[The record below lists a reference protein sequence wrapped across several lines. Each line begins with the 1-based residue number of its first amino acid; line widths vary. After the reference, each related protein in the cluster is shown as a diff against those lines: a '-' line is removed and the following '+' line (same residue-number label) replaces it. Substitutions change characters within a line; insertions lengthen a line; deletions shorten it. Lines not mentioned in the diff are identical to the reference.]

1 MPANLPHPGGGQSW
15 HKGAEEM
22 NAERLQRI
30 RNFQSQDFYPA
41 LVIRPITIAVMVVV
55 ADWKFLTPNRLT
67 TVANLLKLGG
77 AWLIL
82 HPAQWIWAIVLLQ
95 LGLLFDHLDGTL
107 ARYRRTFTKLGSFYD
122 KVSDMVFWG
131 VIMMAAGWQVY
142 EDTGRGYFLLLA
154 AGAAFALN
162 VCGYMK
168 WLVQAETERI
178 RWLEAR
184 RDPAAVVVHHT
195 APIVIPPPPRRT
207 RREWWMWFRA
217 RLWRIWIFDEMDL
230 WLWISLALLIE
241 RLDWGL
247 WLMFATQATSM
258 VVALIKR
265 TLQMMD
271 ADRRIRE
278 LEDEDRPLVVERRR
292 AS

>member
-1 MPANLPHPGGGQSW
+1 
-15 HKGAEEM
+15 M
-22 NAERLQRI
+22 NRERLQRI

-41 LVIRPITIAVMVVV
+41 LVMRPITIAVMLVV

-67 TVANLLKLGG
+67 TAANLLKLAG

-82 HPAQWIWAIVLLQ
+82 EPAHWLWAALLLQ

-122 KVSDMVFWG
+122 KVSDIVLWG
-131 VIMMAAGWQVY
+131 VVMMAAGWQVY
-142 EDTGRGYFLLLA
+142 EETGQGLYLLLA
-154 AGAAFALN
+154 SGSVIALN

-168 WLVQAETERI
+168 WLVHAETERV

-184 RDPAAVVVHHT
+184 RDPNRVIARQT
-195 APIVIPPPPRRT
+195 APIVIAPPPQRT
-207 RREWWMWFRA
+207 PREWWVWFWSRFG
-217 RLWRIWIFDEMDL
+217 RIWIFDEMDL
-230 WLWISLALLIE
+230 WLWLGLALVIG

-247 WLMFATQATSM
+247 WLM
-258 VVALIKR
+258 VVSQGVNMIVMFIKR
-265 TLQMMD
+265 TLQVMD
-271 ADRRIRE
+271 ADERIRE
-278 LEDEDRPLVVERRR
+278 LEAEHAGFATGPTGLVAEPARVVAEHRR